1 MAKAQITLG
10 IEAGDSSLKLALLDT
25 KARKLLRVDVLPL
38 QAPALSEVARLENTL
53 SSWLSEHGS
62 PKLSGV
68 CMALPAIHG
77 VLRDLRLPP
86 DADDVDAYIRWELSS
101 ALDTS
106 LDLYYLDYELLP
118 DRKKPTNALVCAY
131 RRAPLDALREGLH
144 RKDLSPSVVEPD
156 LFSLFNLLEVGE
168 GMDAEMRCVVK
179 ADRAGIMVAWG
190 NVHGPA
196 TVRWVSTGLLGV
208 DPDSS
213 VYPML
218 AENLSQVLADGFA
231 LHHGMES
238 VVRLCG
244 ELSVEGGFLEAL
256 HAKASGL
263 EFLPW
268 DTFLKISL
276 DAEGCPSHT
285 VEQCAAAIGCALR
298 SAGDRK

>member
-1 MAKAQITLG
+1 MT
-10 IEAGDSSLKLALLDT
+10 
-25 KARKLLRVDVLPL
+25 
-38 QAPALSEVARLENTL
+38 TL
-53 SSWLSEHGS
+53 SDKVAQFG
-62 PKLSGV
+62 
-68 CMALPAIHG
+68 A
-77 VLRDLRLPP
+77 
-86 DADDVDAYIRWELSS
+86 DADLTHKY
-101 ALDTS
+101 
-106 LDLYYLDYELLP
+106 
-118 DRKKPTNALVCAY
+118 
-131 RRAPLDALREGLH
+131 
-144 RKDLSPSVVEPD
+144 
-156 LFSLFNLLEVGE
+156 
-168 GMDAEMRCVVK
+168 
-179 ADRAGIMVAWG
+179 
-190 NVHGPA
+190 VHGPA

-285 VEQCAAAIGCALR
+285 VEQCAAAP
-298 SAGDRK
+298 